1 MLWKRA
7 SSSIEGKISWFF
19 SSCGG
24 KFRVPLELRWGPR
37 GPQGPDC
44 VAAEKSGLFLR
55 CEGHFEFPLDSL
67 LVKRAVSR
75 VQLGDSVFLS
85 SSDRDLGYPVK
96 VQLGSQASS
105 GVEKSNSAFLFTV
118 KLPVEFRQEFGLFQE
133 DQQWSQAS
141 HHVVRGHSV
150 FHWSRSREIGISLEM
165 RGNSVSFYLAAGSGG
180 FNTRFNR

>member
-1 MLWKRA
+1 MSCGRTLGVPLEWRWVFRGTSGVASRVSRTISRLKRGGGISLETVQWKRA

-24 KFRVPLELRWGPR
+24 KLRVPLELRWGPR

-75 VQLGDSVFLS
+75 VPLKSVRATCQS
-85 SSDRDLGYPVK
+85 S
-96 VQLGSQASS
+96 
-105 GVEKSNSAFLFTV
+105 LFC
-118 KLPVEFRQEFGLFQE
+118 KR
-133 DQQWSQAS
+133 
-141 HHVVRGHSV
+141 
-150 FHWSRSREIGISLEM
+150 
-165 RGNSVSFYLAAGSGG
+165 LAVDPH
-180 FNTRFNR
+180 

>member
-37 GPQGPDC
+37 GPQGPNC

-96 VQLGSQASS
+96 VQLGSQASF
-105 GVEKSNSAFLFTV
+105 GVEALNSAFISSCQTGSGFLT
-118 KLPVEFRQEFGLFQE
+118 RSGTEFGLFQE
-133 DQQWSQAS
+133 EHQCLQAS
-141 HHVVRGHSV
+141 RLAVRG
-150 FHWSRSREIGISLEM
+150 
-165 RGNSVSFYLAAGSGG
+165 
-180 FNTRFNR
+180 